1 MPPDWRARFAGLNA
15 QEICELLT
23 SLPSDSQIALD
34 RAITQREAAKAAAAV
49 AIDDAGEEDLFPPPN
64 IVDPPP
70 WTVGGG
76 SVHWILEELKLTSL
90 YGQTFDEYGV
100 TSAEQ

>member
-1 MPPDWRARFAGLNA
+1 MPDWTARFAGLNA
-15 QEICELLT
+15 QEICALLA
-23 SLPSDSQIALD
+23 SLPRDSQIALD
-34 RAITQREAAKAAAAV
+34 RAITQREASKKYAAV
-49 AIDDAGEEDLFPPPN
+49 AVDDEEDLFSPPN
-64 IVDPPP
+64 IADPPP
-70 WTVGGG
+70 VWTVGGG